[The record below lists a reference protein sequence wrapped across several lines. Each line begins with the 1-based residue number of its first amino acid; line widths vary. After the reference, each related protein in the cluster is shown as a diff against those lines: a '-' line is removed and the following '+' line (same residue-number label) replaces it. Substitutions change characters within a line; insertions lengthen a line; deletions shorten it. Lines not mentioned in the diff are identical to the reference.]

1 VLEIL
6 EEYACLFYV
15 VTPITFLG
23 LYILSVLALGG
34 DKIVKPTN
42 SSQ

>member
-1 VLEIL
+1 
-6 EEYACLFYV
+6 

-34 DKIVKPTN
+34 DTYKTRIVKPTN